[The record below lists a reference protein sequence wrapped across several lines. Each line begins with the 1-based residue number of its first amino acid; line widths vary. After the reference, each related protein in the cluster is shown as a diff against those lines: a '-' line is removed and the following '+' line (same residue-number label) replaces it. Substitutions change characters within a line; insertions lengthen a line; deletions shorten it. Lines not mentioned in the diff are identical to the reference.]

1 VARNESLAGR
11 CASCALD
18 AGDCPPIRP
27 PFVPER
33 GQFAGP
39 FIFGLLSASAAIV
52 AAGSYFAQP
61 VAYLISRDVGISAIF
76 AGLIV
81 TFSQIGYVLGL
92 LFLMPLG
99 DLVESRRLLIA
110 LMACSIVCLLGAA
123 LAPDG
128 LVFLVACLGIGM
140 SSISVQVLVMMASFM
155 SLPERRG
162 RAVGTVT
169 SGLLIGILL
178 AFPAATFVS
187 AHLGWRM
194 LYGLDAL
201 VLSAFSLVLLCF
213 LPRRVLVA
221 EASYPALVKSLWRLW
236 KETPELRQRAIRQA
250 FLFFCFSLYWTSVPR
265 ELREHLGLHQN
276 QIALFGLVGGSGA
289 LVAAIAGRAAD
300 GGKGRIASLL
310 GLAAVATAFLMTI
323 VSQSVW
329 LLCGAAI
336 AIGAGV
342 QANHVVS
349 QRAILTLRSGA
360 ESRLNALYIAVFFV
374 GGAAGSASS
383 GVLLAYGWASIG
395 LAGTALSLA
404 ALSLMA
410 IRI

>member
-1 VARNESLAGR
+1 
-11 CASCALD
+11 
-18 AGDCPPIRP
+18 
-27 PFVPER
+27 
-33 GQFAGP
+33 
-39 FIFGLLSASAAIV
+39 
-52 AAGSYFAQP
+52 
-61 VAYLISRDVGISAIF
+61 
-76 AGLIV
+76 
-81 TFSQIGYVLGL
+81 
-92 LFLMPLG
+92 
-99 DLVESRRLLIA
+99 
-110 LMACSIVCLLGAA
+110 
-123 LAPDG
+123 
-128 LVFLVACLGIGM
+128 
-140 SSISVQVLVMMASFM
+140 
-155 SLPERRG
+155 
-162 RAVGTVT
+162 
-169 SGLLIGILL
+169 
-178 AFPAATFVS
+178 
-187 AHLGWRM
+187 
-194 LYGLDAL
+194 
-201 VLSAFSLVLLCF
+201 
-213 LPRRVLVA
+213 
-221 EASYPALVKSLWRLW
+221 EASYPALVKSLWRSW

-265 ELREHLGLHQN
+265 ESREHLGSHQN

-310 GLAAVATAFLMTI
+310 GSAAVATAFSMTI

-329 LLCGAAI
+329 LSCGAAI

-349 QRAILTLRSGA
+349 QRAISTLRSGA